1 MNKQLLEK
9 FVKGECTAEE
19 AAQVQQWMDEH
30 PEQLDAWLQEIW
42 QEDSPATMPAA
53 MEAALLEE
61 AAAMPGFVSTQP
73 TAKIIKS
80 RRLYWSAAA
89 AILISIAG
97 WWWMQGSRHRQPDKN
112 VIVQHIQTIIAPA
125 GQPYRFVLPDQSVV
139 WLKANARL
147 QVDTQSYKQAARTV
161 QLLSGEAFFEVQ
173 KDKAHPFIV
182 QHGAVETRV
191 LGTSFSVQTVAGNGT
206 VQVTVATGKVEVSH
220 RKKVLD
226 VLLPGKQISVQP
238 QTGVYT
244 KQQVPVWMASFWKEA
259 SIQLTNA
266 GFEEL
271 TLAMSTIY
279 GVQLQTN
286 NPLVKKKNYN
296 IRLDKSMPVQ
306 QVITVLAI
314 LNHNQFEKLNN
325 TTYLLY

>member
-1 MNKQLLEK
+1 MDIQLLEK
-9 FVKGECTAEE
+9 FIKGECTADE

-53 MEAALLEE
+53 MEATLLEE
-61 AAAMPGFVSTQP
+61 AAAMPGFEA
-73 TAKIIKS
+73 TAPKRAKK
-80 RRLYWSAAA
+80 RWLYWSAAA
-89 AILISIAG
+89 AVLITIAG
-97 WWWMQGSRHRQPDKN
+97 WWWMQSVAPQKQPN
-112 VIVQHIQTIIAPA
+112 NIVQHILTITAPA

-147 QVDTQSYKQAARTV
+147 QLDTQSYKQTERTV

-191 LGTSFSVQTVAGNGT
+191 LGTSFSVQTATGNGT

-220 RKKVLD
+220 HKKVLQE
-226 VLLPGKQISVQP
+226 LTPGNQISVKP
-238 QTGVYT
+238 QTGAYT
-244 KQQVPVWMASFWKEA
+244 TQQVPVWLASCWSAA

-271 TLAMSTIY
+271 SLAMSTFY

-296 IRLDKSMPVQ
+296 IRLDRTMPVQ
-306 QVITVLAI
+306 EVITVLAL
-314 LNHNQFEKLNN
+314 LNHNQFKKLNN